1 MFLEEEKGLSAAE
14 KGTILHFIMQH
25 LDLERISGIF
35 NVAEHPDDSLL
46 EDIKYQVEKMVA
58 KELLTRQQAD
68 SIDIRRIAKFLNSG
82 LGQRLLKSK
91 SVNRE
96 VPFNMEVPCSEIY
109 SDITDNACK
118 NETILLQGIIDCYF
132 EEDDGIVLLDYKT
145 DYVKQGM
152 EHKIKENYRSQI
164 EFYTRAIETITGK
177 KVKEKYI
184 YLFSSG
190 SLLEF

>member
-1 MFLEEEKGLSAAE
+1 
-14 KGTILHFIMQH
+14 
-25 LDLERISGIF
+25 
-35 NVAEHPDDSLL
+35 
-46 EDIKYQVEKMVA
+46 
-58 KELLTRQQAD
+58 
-68 SIDIRRIAKFLNSG
+68 
-82 LGQRLLKSK
+82 
-91 SVNRE
+91 
-96 VPFNMEVPCSEIY
+96 MEVPCSEIY